1 MNGNKIENMLSKFKI
16 RPSKRFGQHFL
27 IDENIRNA
35 VILELEDKKDFYLE
49 IGPGPGILTE
59 KVIEKDLSPFTVC
72 EIEKN
77 MIEILEKRFRGSVTL
92 IKKDAARLNISE
104 TFSGNNGVVFGNLP
118 YNSGTA
124 ILRNV
129 IRHSTKVST
138 AIFML
143 QKEVADKI
151 TANPGERLFSPM
163 AGLIHFTGSAESLFN
178 VPPSS
183 FRPRPEVQSSV
194 IRADFSR
201 HSYSPDEI
209 EKIFKILWKLFSH
222 RRKTMNNIF
231 KMHEFDKI
239 LFEKYSIPPSSRIE
253 KLPFDKIKKL
263 VSSIMEC
270 Q

>member
-1 MNGNKIENMLSKFKI
+1 MSGNKIENMLSQFRI

-27 IDENIRNA
+27 IDEDIRDA
-35 VILELEDKKDFYLE
+35 IILELEDKKDFYLE

-59 KVIEKDLSPFTVC
+59 KVLEKGLSPFTVC
-72 EIEKN
+72 EIERN
-77 MIEILEKRFRGSVTL
+77 MIEILEKRFGDSVSV
-92 IKKDAARLNISE
+92 IKKDGARLNISE
-104 TFSGNNGVVFGNLP
+104 KFSGKSGVVFGNLP

-129 IRHSTKVST
+129 IRHSTKIST

-143 QKEVADKI
+143 QKEVAHKI
-151 TANPGERLFSPM
+151 IANPEERLFSPM
-163 AGLIHFTGSAESLFN
+163 AGLIHFTGKAQSLFD

-183 FRPRPEVQSSV
+183 FRPPPEVQSSV
-194 IRADFSR
+194 IRADFSE
-201 HSYSPDEI
+201 HSYSPAEI

-231 KMHEFDKI
+231 KMHGFDKI
-239 LFEKYSIPPSSRIE
+239 LFEKYNIQPSSRIE
-253 KLPFDKIKKL
+253 KLSFDKIRKL